1 MVRRICFF
9 AGPGAGKST
18 LAAWAFANLK
28 MKGVNVEH
36 VSEYVKAWAY
46 IGRIPT
52 SYDQLYIL
60 AKQMHK
66 EDIVLRAD
74 PASRIIT
81 DCPLFLG
88 IAYARKYEA
97 KGWENLI
104 GIIRD
109 FEATYPAVNVF
120 IDRKSMEYKKE
131 GRFQDHA
138 GAIEMDEA
146 IMDTMKHYSIPYI
159 KVAYNDL
166 EKITSIIENSVT
178 CPI

>member
-1 MVRRICFF
+1 MIRRICLF

-18 LAAWAFANLK
+18 LAAWAFAK
-28 MKGVNVEH
+28 MKMDGVNVEH

-46 IGRIPT
+46 IGRTPT

-66 EDIVLRAD
+66 EDIVLRND
-74 PASRIIT
+74 PKSRIIS

-88 IAYARKYEA
+88 ICYARKFQA

-109 FEATYPAVNVF
+109 FEASYPSVNLF

-131 GRFQDHA
+131 GRFQDAA
-138 GAIEMDEA
+138 GAVEMDNA
-146 IMDTMKHYSIPYI
+146 ILETLNHFHVPYT
-159 KVAYNDL
+159 KVAYDDL
-166 EKITSIIENSVT
+166 EAISEIINASIEVK
-178 CPI
+178 